1 MTAPKKPGSKSGGKT
16 NKSVFM
22 RVASHLSIAAS
33 RYLSKAVSDAVGS
46 KEKPQHRRGCA
57 ANIRVPGMTP
67 DQIVRAILA
76 AGLVFDQV
84 IKKFDRWVHISVP
97 SQVDSIPRQLALV
110 IDQHSKSLFV

>member
-1 MTAPKKPGSKSGGKT
+1 
-16 NKSVFM
+16 
-22 RVASHLSIAAS
+22 
-33 RYLSKAVSDAVGS
+33 
-46 KEKPQHRRGCA
+46 
-57 ANIRVPGMTP
+57 
-67 DQIVRAILA
+67 VRAILA

>member
-1 MTAPKKPGSKSGGKT
+1 
-16 NKSVFM
+16 
-22 RVASHLSIAAS
+22 
-33 RYLSKAVSDAVGS
+33 VSDAVGS

-76 AGLVFDQV
+76 SGLVFDQV